1 MDEPREELQDEA
13 VARVAAIDIAKNSGV
28 VCTRL
33 PNETRE
39 GTRTQRVWTVAA
51 TTNAILELGDH
62 LVCQGVELVVMEAT
76 GAYWR
81 PFYYLLEGRGLRC
94 WLVNAR
100 PVKNVPGRPKTDKLD
115 SVWLAK
121 LTERGMIRR
130 SFVPSKP
137 VRHLRDFTRTRT
149 VFVHERTRHKQRVDK
164 VLQDAQI
171 KLSSVATDSLGVSG
185 RAMMEALISGQRSPQ
200 ALAGL
205 AQGKLIAKHDALVEA
220 LTGQF
225 EEHHARL
232 LRLLLTT
239 VDHLTAQIAALDQE
253 IAATLSALPDPRGG
267 MSAPSPP
274 SGTSFGTDLLARL
287 DEIPGVGP
295 TSARVILAEI
305 GPDMS
310 VFPTPAHLASWAKLC
325 PRTIQSGAKSTTGP
339 AGKGNAWLKGALGE
353 AASAAARTDTFLG
366 ARYRR
371 LVKRRGHAKALVAV
385 ARSILVIVW
394 HLIDDPQA
402 RYQELG
408 PGWHQRHLNPQRKT
422 RDLVRQL
429 EHLGHHVTLAPTGAA

>member
-1 MDEPREELQDEA
+1 M
-13 VARVAAIDIAKNSGV
+13 
-28 VCTRL
+28 RL

-39 GTRTQRVWTVAA
+39 GARTQRVWTVAA
-51 TTNAILELGDH
+51 TTNAILELGDQ

-100 PVKNVPGRPKTDKLD
+100 QVKNVPGRPKTDKLD

-121 LTERGMIRR
+121 LTERGMVRP

-164 VLQDAQI
+164 VLQDARI

-185 RAMMEALISGQRSPQ
+185 RAMMEALIAGERSPR

-205 AQGKLIAKHDALVEA
+205 ARGRLTAKHEALVEA

-239 VDHLTAQIAALDQE
+239 VDHLTAQITLLDQE
-253 IAATLSALPDPRGG
+253 IATTLADLPDPRGD
-267 MSAPSPP
+267 MSDRQSATAPAIA
-274 SGTSFGTDLLARL
+274 SFGTDLLARL
-287 DEIPGVGP
+287 HEIPGVGP
-295 TSARVILAEI
+295 TSARVILAEV

-339 AGKGNAWLKGALGE
+339 AGKGNPWLKGALGE

-408 PGWHQRHLNPQRKT
+408 PDWHQRHLNPLRKT

-429 EHLGHHVTLAPTGAA
+429 EHLGHQVTLAPVSDTVA